1 MTLNQNQQ
9 REIAKTLAYMSDLG
23 KDYGA
28 RALSA
33 LYRSARKTSQ
43 QDEILAIAIA
53 NGLVSNP
60 HFVMFR
66 ISAKSAHLRRVTQ
79 NMVAQGII

>member
-1 MTLNQNQQ
+1 MTLNQSQQ
-9 REIAKTLAYMSDLG
+9 REIAKTLVYMTELG

-43 QDEILAIAIA
+43 QNEILAIAIA
-53 NGLVSNP
+53 NGLVSSNE
-60 HFVMFR
+60 FV
-66 ISAKSAHLRRVTQ
+66 I
-79 NMVAQGII
+79 

>member
-1 MTLNQNQQ
+1 MPQAIRKAVYSGDSIMTLNQSQQ
-9 REIAKTLAYMSDLG
+9 REIAKTLVYMTELG

-43 QDEILAIAIA
+43 QNEILAIAIA
-53 NGLVSNP
+53 NGLVSSNE
-60 HFVMFR
+60 FV
-66 ISAKSAHLRRVTQ
+66 I
-79 NMVAQGII
+79 

>member
-1 MTLNQNQQ
+1 MTLNQSQQ
-9 REIAKTLAYMSDLG
+9 REIAKTLVFMQQLG

-43 QDEILAIAIA
+43 QNEILAIAIA
-53 NGLVSNP
+53 NGLVSNQEWI
-60 HFVMFR
+60 H
-66 ISAKSAHLRRVTQ
+66 
-79 NMVAQGII
+79 G

>member
-1 MTLNQNQQ
+1 MTLNQSQQ
-9 REIAKTLAYMSDLG
+9 REIAKTLVFMQQLG

-43 QDEILAIAIA
+43 QNEILAIAIA
-53 NGLVSNP
+53 NGLVSNSEWI
-60 HFVMFR
+60 H
-66 ISAKSAHLRRVTQ
+66 
-79 NMVAQGII
+79 G

>member
-1 MTLNQNQQ
+1 MTLNQSQQ
-9 REIAKTLAYMSDLG
+9 REIAKTLVFMQELG

-43 QDEILAIAIA
+43 QNEILAIAIA
-53 NGLVSNP
+53 NGLVSNQEWI
-60 HFVMFR
+60 H
-66 ISAKSAHLRRVTQ
+66 
-79 NMVAQGII
+79 G

>member
-1 MTLNQNQQ
+1 MTTLNKSQQ
-9 REIAKTLAYMSDLG
+9 RELFKTLQFMQELG

-43 QDEILAIAIA
+43 QEEILRVALA
-53 NGLVSNP
+53 NGLVSNNE
-60 HFVMFR
+60 F
-66 ISAKSAHLRRVTQ
+66 
-79 NMVAQGII
+79 IIR

>member
-1 MTLNQNQQ
+1 MTLNQSQQ
-9 REIAKTLAYMSDLG
+9 REIAKTLVYMTELG

-43 QDEILAIAIA
+43 QNEILAIAIA
-53 NGLVSNP
+53 NGLVSNEE
-60 HFVMFR
+60 F
-66 ISAKSAHLRRVTQ
+66 
-79 NMVAQGII
+79 II

>member
-1 MTLNQNQQ
+1 MTLNQSQQ
-9 REIAKTLAYMSDLG
+9 REIAKTLAYMTQLG

-43 QDEILAIAIA
+43 QNEILAIAIA
-53 NGLVSNP
+53 NGLVSSNE
-60 HFVMFR
+60 FV
-66 ISAKSAHLRRVTQ
+66 I
-79 NMVAQGII
+79 